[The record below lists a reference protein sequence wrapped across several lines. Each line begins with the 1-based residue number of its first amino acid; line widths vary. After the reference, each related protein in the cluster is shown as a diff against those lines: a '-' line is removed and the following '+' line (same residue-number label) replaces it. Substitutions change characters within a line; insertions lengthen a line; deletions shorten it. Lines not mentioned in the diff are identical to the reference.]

1 MTQNMILMWR
11 CVWWMMWT
19 HQMALIERAM
29 WMWQRMVTMK
39 MRKIRS
45 RKMKTRTMK
54 SRRMR
59 MRRRI
64 RMRGGCG

>member
-1 MTQNMILMWR
+1 
-11 CVWWMMWT
+11 MMWT

-39 MRKIRS
+39 TRKIRS

-54 SRRMR
+54 SRRIR
-59 MRRRI
+59 LRRRI
-64 RMRGGCG
+64 RMRGG